1 MKKKIAI
8 LGYGLR
14 GCIYAGYT
22 LKYPQEFEVTAIIDS
37 NPDRLNLARAL
48 FDCPVY
54 EDYKAFLKDHIAA
67 DIVAIC
73 TQDAQH
79 REHAEECMKAGY
91 DLLLE
96 KPIAATY
103 EDCLKISAAAEKYKR
118 RVIVCHVLRYT
129 PFYKKIK
136 EIIDSG
142 KIGNI
147 ITLCA
152 TENVGY
158 YHQAHSFVRGPWRN
172 SEQSSPMILAKCC
185 HDLDIIRW
193 LIGEKC
199 KEISSFGA
207 LSFFTSENAPENAAA
222 YCSDCKVS
230 NCVYNAQKI
239 YEQHEWMANY
249 FMSGEKTPQRIA
261 RYLRHTQYDK
271 CVFKTDNNVVDHQVT
286 IMKFDKDKTAMHQMT
301 AFSKEIY
308 RDIKIHG
315 TKAELFGLMEE
326 NYLEI
331 RPFAGDVEKITLN
344 PQIEYGNHG
353 GGDAG
358 LMHDLYRALNGE
370 ATEGISFLDVSLDSH
385 KMAFFAE
392 RSRLQDK
399 TLEM

>member
-1 MKKKIAI
+1 MRKKIAI
-8 LGYGLR
+8 LGYGQR
-14 GCIYAGYT
+14 GSIYAGYA
-22 LKYPQEFEVTAIIDS
+22 LKYPQEFEVTAIIEN

-54 EDYKAFLKDHIAA
+54 EDYKAFLKDKIEA

-79 REHAEECMKAGY
+79 RLHAEECMKAGY

-103 EDCLKISAAAEKYKR
+103 EDCQSISAAAEKYKR

-136 EIIDSG
+136 EIVDAGEIG
-142 KIGNI
+142 KIV
-147 ITLCA
+147 TLCA
-152 TENVGY
+152 TENVGF

-172 SEQSSPMILAKCC
+172 SKESSPMILAKCC

-193 LIGEKC
+193 LMDAKC
-199 KEISSFGA
+199 KEISSFGE
-207 LSFFTSENAPENAAA
+207 LSFFTEENAPACAAE

-230 NCVYNAQKI
+230 DCIYNALRI
-239 YEQHEWMANY
+239 YRDHEWMANY

-261 RYLRHTQYDK
+261 EHLRHTKYDK
-271 CVFKTDNNVVDHQVT
+271 CVFKTDNDVVDHQVT
-286 IMKFDKDKTAMHQMT
+286 IMKFDGDKTAMHQMT

-315 TKAELFGLMEE
+315 TKAELYGLMED

-331 RPFAGDVEKITLN
+331 RFFAGKVEKINLN
-344 PQIEYGNHG
+344 PQIAYGNHG

-358 LMHDLYRALNGE
+358 LMHDLYCALNGE
-370 ATEGISFLDVSLDSH
+370 ETEGISYLDVSMDSH

-399 TLEM
+399 TMKM